1 MSDALPPPPNSNRV
15 TLRQMAEALQVST
28 QAVSLA
34 LRGRRGVSEATRQR
48 VQALAAAWGYVPD
61 PGLRALAEYRTRTAV
76 RASRWHEVALLHNW
90 PTEAGLFRD
99 PFYAVWFRELVA
111 AAGLKGV
118 RVVPFWLG
126 VEGKRTAAV
135 FRALRNR
142 GITGIFLAPPALT
155 ADPPVMRLPREGFQM
170 VTFGP
175 EQLYPD
181 LHTVQFDF
189 YENLRLAWRVL
200 RERGRR
206 RIGLVYAR
214 HQGWRTGHAWRAA
227 FLVEQLLCGCAPGER
242 MPLELSG
249 SAAEQ
254 RLAYRIWLR
263 RGRYDGV
270 ISSVPWVAGVCAGV
284 VAAPEVA
291 LFHVMDTGMQGIDL
305 NLRQMARTAVELLQ
319 LEMQRSLVKEQALP
333 FRVHIPGR
341 WVEGR
346 G

>member
-1 MSDALPPPPNSNRV
+1 MTEIPPRI
-15 TLRQMAEALQVST
+15 TLRQLAEELNLST

-34 LRGRRGVSEATRQR
+34 LRGRRGVSEATRRR
-48 VQALAAAWGYVPD
+48 VWDLAAARGYAPD
-61 PGLRALAEYRTRTAV
+61 PGLRALAEYRTRTAT
-76 RASRWHEVALLHNW
+76 RAARWHQVALLHNW
-90 PTEAGLFRD
+90 PSERGLFSD
-99 PFYAVWFRELVA
+99 PFYACWFRELEK
-111 AAGLKGV
+111 AAGARGV
-118 RVVPFWLG
+118 RVEPFWLG
-126 VEGKRTAAV
+126 PDGKRIPLV
-135 FRALRNR
+135 FRTLRNR

-155 ADPPVMRLPREGFQM
+155 ADPPAMRIPRGGFQM

-175 EQLYPD
+175 EQLYPE

-227 FLVEQLLCGCAPGER
+227 FLVEQLLDGCPPGER
-242 MPLELSG
+242 MPLELTGSG
-249 SAAEQ
+249 ERQ
-254 RLAYRIWLR
+254 RAQYRSWLR
-263 RGRYDGV
+263 RGRYDAV
-270 ISSVPWVAGVCAGV
+270 ISSVRWPEGIRSGTQP
-284 VAAPEVA
+284 APEIA
-291 LFHVMDTGMQGIDL
+291 LFNVMDSGMQGIDL
-305 NLRQMARTAVELLQ
+305 NLPQMARSAVELLN

-341 WVEGR
+341 WVDAG